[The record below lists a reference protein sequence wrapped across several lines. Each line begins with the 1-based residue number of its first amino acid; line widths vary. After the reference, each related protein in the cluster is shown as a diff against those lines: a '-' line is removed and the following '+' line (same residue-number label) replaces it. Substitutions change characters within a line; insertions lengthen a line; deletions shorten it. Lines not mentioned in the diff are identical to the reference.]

1 MSTLTDSHIKDLP
14 APIVEKLQ
22 SLIGRVR
29 RLLFLRGL
37 FATIA
42 AALASIL
49 VIMAIDASFTLFSDL
64 ARWALSLCGLA
75 FTLGIAWHFLVYPLS
90 RKLTLTRIA
99 RILETRHPELQERI
113 SSAVELMR
121 SDDPDSIK
129 GSKELIDEV
138 VNSAVI
144 DVKDVEPESEFDNTK
159 TQRFFYVAATT
170 AAIVLVLLVIW
181 PRQTGILF
189 ARALAPFLDI
199 GNAYSNTLTVDP
211 GDIRIPI
218 GESVTV
224 RMSIQNRHIRRVTLR
239 RSTEEA
245 GSESVERMALQES
258 AEDGT
263 QTFSVTFPAV
273 AESFRY
279 RINAG
284 SAVSRYF
291 SVEAVPLPDV
301 ETLTLHYD
309 YPPYTGLESRET
321 ESSYGDISAVEHT
334 EVTVKARL
342 NKPVTRAT
350 LSINETLTPSEPVF
364 DTENNLVSWR
374 FPLKP
379 GTTGTWKLKLAD
391 GNDFENRPATYAIH
405 AVPDSSPGITITAP
419 QIPELKLKR
428 SEILPIKYSIKEDFG
443 FSAIDLVVRR
453 DSETDPQVVSQPQP
467 ASSDGGMQSWNGAAM
482 LDISKLE
489 LTDQTTKLT
498 VQLRVRDNLPAK
510 YNGPHEVLSDPITVI
525 LDINAQSLVKQAIEA
540 DRRELEQA
548 LEKAKA
554 DLNQARTE
562 ASQAEQQLKRT
573 ENLSPEATLELDQFR
588 EKTKSAHETLRDISE
603 KMQQTAFDRQ
613 AKQVAELADD
623 KIAKARETA
632 DMIPLSDEKKERVEK
647 AQEAR
652 KEVEEALKEIAEI
665 SESLKKAQPEV
676 QMIAQLNELAGNQRQ
691 LARQAADQAQQMPP
705 QQNEQEQQKM
715 AQDFA
720 QWQQQQ
726 KKLQSQLGDILK
738 ENEAALQDVLKQ
750 QEEKAGQL
758 AMQAE
763 QLAKE
768 QQQVGQATEQAAKED
783 GEKAL
788 RKQLLTNLAKEQ
800 KSIANDTKNLDDQV
814 KNPAKDPKQKGD
826 AKAASDPKQKP
837 NTGQQPPAAAQDP
850 TLEMAV
856 TSTAEAA
863 QALEK
868 EKLQQAMD
876 AASEAAKALQ
886 SAQNSER
893 ARSEQNDPKQG
904 QQKPTKPN
912 AEPEKPGSKQIAQ
925 SEPSKKDQQQPP
937 PSPDSPEQAGMA
949 DAGKKSPPATEGSPT
964 NQKLAQLEDRQ
975 KSVNQQLKTIEAGD
989 LEKALTMQEERLAQ
1003 QAEQLAQ
1010 QTDALE
1016 NDTQMANQANAKN
1029 RAGQA
1034 EGQLHAAKQ
1043 QADRAS
1049 QQLTQAKQAQELAEQ
1064 AQRQQS
1070 KDSAKTPMAP
1080 QTKQAL
1086 SQSQSSQ
1093 KQAEDRFKAAAKE
1106 LQQAARELAQQAK
1119 KLSPEKMKSEA
1130 LESKDLA
1137 ESYQDVS
1144 KASDSKNNQQASDK
1158 ATKAADSLQQ
1168 LAQAALEKLGGKGE
1182 QKNQSDEAARDAE
1195 KMAEQKDSESKPQLS
1210 EGGRTPDMDG
1220 SGVPPELAK
1229 LGVTFADWARMK
1241 GTLQSGSSN
1250 QSGDSIPEE
1259 YRDLV
1264 QRYFRVIAAEAAKSE

>member
-1 MSTLTDSHIKDLP
+1 MNTLTDSHIKDLP

-64 ARWALSLCGLA
+64 ARWALSLCGFA
-75 FTLGIAWHFLVYPLS
+75 FTLGIAWHFLIHPLS
-90 RKLTLTRIA
+90 KTLTLTHIA

-129 GSKELIDEV
+129 GSQELIAEV

-144 DVKDVEPESEFDNTK
+144 DVKDVEPESEFDNSK
-159 TQRFFYVAATT
+159 TQRFFYVAVTT
-170 AAIVLVLLVIW
+170 AAIVLILLAIW

-211 GDIRIPI
+211 GDIRVPI

-245 GSESVERMALQES
+245 GSESVERMSLQET
-258 AEDGT
+258 AEDGS
-263 QTFSVTFPAV
+263 QTFSMTFPAV

-291 SVEAVPLPDV
+291 TVEAVPLPGV
-301 ETLTLHYD
+301 ESLSLRYD
-309 YPPYTGLESRET
+309 YPPYTGLESREV
-321 ESSYGDISAVEHT
+321 ESNDGDISAVEHSQ
-334 EVTVKARL
+334 VTVKARL
-342 NKPVTRAT
+342 NKAAARAV

-364 DTENNLVSWR
+364 DNENNQVSWR
-374 FPLKP
+374 FPLNP
-379 GTTGTWKLKLAD
+379 GTTGTWKLNLTD
-391 GNDFENRPATYAIH
+391 ENDFENRPATFAIH
-405 AVPDSSPGITITAP
+405 AVPDRTPEITITAP
-419 QIPELKLKR
+419 QIRELKLNR
-428 SEILPIKYSIKEDFG
+428 SETLPIKYNIKEDFG

-453 DSETDPQVVSQPQP
+453 DSEADPQTISQPQP
-467 ASSDGGMQSWNGAAM
+467 APGGGGMQSWNGNAM
-482 LDISKLE
+482 LDISKLR

-498 VQLRVRDNLPAK
+498 VQLRVRDNLPT
-510 YNGPHEVLSDPITVI
+510 NFDGPHEVSSDPITII

-548 LEKAKA
+548 LAKAKT
-554 DLNQARTE
+554 DLTQARAE
-562 ASQAEQQLKRT
+562 ANQAEQQLKRT
-573 ENLSPEATLELDQFR
+573 DNLSPEATLELDQFR
-588 EKTKSAHETLRDISE
+588 EKAKDAHETLRDISE
-603 KMQQTAFDRQ
+603 KMQRTAFDRQ
-613 AKQVAELADD
+613 AKQVAELANDEV
-623 KIAKARETA
+623 AKAREAA
-632 DMIPLSDEKKERVEK
+632 DMIPLSDEKNERVEK
-647 AQEAR
+647 AQEAG
-652 KEVEEALKEIAEI
+652 KEVEQALKEIAEI
-665 SESLKKAQPEV
+665 SESLKKSQPEV
-676 QMIAQLNELAGNQRQ
+676 QMIAQLNELAGDQRQ
-691 LARQAADQAQQMPP
+691 LARQASEQARQMPP
-705 QQNEQEQQKM
+705 QPNEQDQKKLE
-715 AQDFA
+715 QDFA
-720 QWQQQQ
+720 NWQQQQ

-738 ENEAALQDVLKQ
+738 ENEAALQDVLERQQKQ
-750 QEEKAGQL
+750 AEQL

-768 QQQVGQATEQAAKED
+768 QQQVGQATEQATKED

-800 KSIANDTKNLDDQV
+800 KSIANDTKKLEDQL
-814 KNPAKDPKQKGD
+814 KNPPKD
-826 AKAASDPKQKP
+826 SKQKP
-837 NTGQQPPAAAQDP
+837 NTGQKPAAAAQDP
-850 TLEMAV
+850 KLEMAV
-856 TSTAEAA
+856 HSTAEAA
-863 QALEK
+863 KALEK

-876 AASEAAKALQ
+876 AANEAAKALQ
-886 SAQNSER
+886 TAQNLEK
-893 ARSEQNDPKQG
+893 ARSEQKNPHQDQPKPSGPQ
-904 QQKPTKPN
+904 
-912 AEPEKPGSKQIAQ
+912 PESEQPDNKQTAQ
-925 SEPSKKDQQQPP
+925 SEPAGKNQKQPE
-937 PSPDSPEQAGMA
+937 PSPDSADPSKMA
-949 DAGKKSPPATEGSPT
+949 DATKKSPPAPAPSPT
-964 NQKLAQLEDRQ
+964 NQELGNLKDRQ
-975 KSVNQQLKTIEAGD
+975 ENIKRQLQSIHAGD
-989 LEKALTMQEERLAQ
+989 LEEALTMQEEQLAK

-1010 QTDALE
+1010 HADALE
-1016 NDTQMANQANAKN
+1016 NDTQMAKQANAKN

-1034 EGQLHAAKQ
+1034 ESQLQAAKQ

-1049 QQLTQAKQAQELAEQ
+1049 QQLTQAKQAQERAEQ
-1064 AQRQQS
+1064 AQRQET
-1070 KDSAKTPMAP
+1070 KEPAKTPMSP

-1106 LQQAARELAQQAK
+1106 LQQAARELADQAN
-1119 KLSPEKMKSEA
+1119 KLSPEKMKSQA

-1158 ATKAADSLQQ
+1158 AKKAADSLQQ
-1168 LAQAALEKLGGKGE
+1168 LAQAALEKLAGKGE
-1182 QKNQSDEAARDAE
+1182 QQNQSDEAGRDAE
-1195 KMAEQKDSESKPQLS
+1195 QMAEQKDSESKPQLS

-1229 LGVTFADWARMK
+1229 LGMTFADWARMK

-1250 QSGDSIPEE
+1250 QDGDSIPEE

-1264 QRYFRVIAAEAAKSE
+1264 QRYFKVIAAEATESK